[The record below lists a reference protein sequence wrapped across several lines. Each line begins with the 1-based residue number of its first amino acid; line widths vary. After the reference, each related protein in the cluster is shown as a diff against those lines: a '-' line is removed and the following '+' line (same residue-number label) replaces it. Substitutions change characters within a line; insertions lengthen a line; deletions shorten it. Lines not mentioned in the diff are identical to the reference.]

1 MNTTFDYL
9 TSNRKWLIRDF
20 VVWGNSASYDASLIA
35 TEDAGTDR
43 VIFMRELIGG
53 QPQIV
58 EFSDLT
64 DHRGNKLPASIVNAE
79 IVIVPK
85 GETMAFLIGQ
95 VGSASFR
102 LAKTGLSSP
111 DAIVDLII
119 MEMN

>member
-9 TSNRKWLIRDF
+9 TSNRKWLVRDF
-20 VVWGNSASYDASLIA
+20 TVWGNSASFDSAIIG
-35 TEDAGTDR
+35 TEDASSDR
-43 VIFMRELIGG
+43 VVFMRELVGG

-64 DHRGNKLPASIVNAE
+64 DHRGNKLPGTISNAE
-79 IVIVPK
+79 LVIVPK
-85 GETMAFLIGQ
+85 GETAAFIVGQ
-95 VGSASFR
+95 VGAAAFR
-102 LAKTGLSSP
+102 LAKVGISAP